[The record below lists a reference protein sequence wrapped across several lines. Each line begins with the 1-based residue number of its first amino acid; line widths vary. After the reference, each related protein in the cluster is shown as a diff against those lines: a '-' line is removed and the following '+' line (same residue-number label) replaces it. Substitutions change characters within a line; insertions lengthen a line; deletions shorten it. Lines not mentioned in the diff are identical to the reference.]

1 MEATNVI
8 FKKLEVVGTTK
19 DEALA
24 KAPFYIQGDAT
35 TAFKKWKE
43 TQNEVTESAVKEF
56 CKNYLAKKKAAP
68 GVGFSITVQTPVV
81 DSRERPYKV
90 TDIKNEEGKRKM
102 KRYHVLKNKETGEIL
117 AKFDGTKAEAK
128 NMAKELIL
136 NGFHGTL
143 VSELQA
149 FVEGNNAI
157 EFEAAYTPSK
167 GTKAGTYIVFGNID
181 AERI

>member
-1 MEATNVI
+1 METNVI

-35 TAFKKWKE
+35 TAYKKWKE
-43 TQNEVTESAVKEF
+43 TQNEITEASVKEF
-56 CKNYLAKKKAAP
+56 CKAYLLKKKAAP
-68 GVGFSITVQTPVV
+68 GVGYAITVQTPVL
-81 DSRERPYKV
+81 DSRERPYKI

-102 KRYHVLKNKETGEIL
+102 KRYHVLKNKATGEVL

-128 NMAKELIL
+128 NAAKDLIL
-136 NGFHGTL
+136 GGFHGTL

-157 EFEAAYTPSK
+157 EFEAEYKPSK
-167 GTKAGTYIVFGNID
+167 GTTSGTYIVFGNID
-181 AERI
+181 ADKI